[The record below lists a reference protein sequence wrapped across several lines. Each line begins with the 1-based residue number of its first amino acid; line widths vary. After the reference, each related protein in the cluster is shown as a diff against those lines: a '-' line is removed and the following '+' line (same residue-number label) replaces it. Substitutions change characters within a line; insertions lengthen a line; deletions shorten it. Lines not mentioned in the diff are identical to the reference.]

1 MRRRPVAVG
10 FLFVAVVLLVTACSS
25 DDTSSDQARPVPEL
39 SATAT
44 RSSLFDSQRTF
55 RLELTN
61 DGGEAVTVTSVQL
74 ASPLFAPV
82 PASPRDTQLGPGQR
96 LLLPVPYGES
106 VCPASGPS
114 ALILQAGGAD
124 ARLPLAQDPDGMM
137 EALHEVECQEAAVR
151 AAADLTFADLVPT
164 GPRSVEG
171 DLVVTGRS
179 DTEVTVDGVRGN
191 IVFGVRVD
199 PGPDLVT
206 VAAEGEVG
214 RVPVELV
221 VDRCDTHALIES
233 KRTFKFPLEVRL
245 DGGPPA
251 LVVVEA
257 TGPTRDILQGLI
269 EACIG

>member
-1 MRRRPVAVG
+1 MKRWAG
-10 FLFVAVVLLVTACSS
+10 ALAASLLLLGPACGS
-25 DDTSSDQARPVPEL
+25 DDGPSAGSPPPTEL

-61 DGGEAVTVTSVQL
+61 DGEDVVTVASVQL

-82 PASPRDTQLGPGQR
+82 PASRRDTQLTPGQR
-96 LLLPVPYGES
+96 LLVPLPYGES
-106 VCPASGPS
+106 VCPAAGPS
-114 ALILQAGGAD
+114 DLVVEVAGAE
-124 ARLPLAQDPDGMM
+124 ARLPLAQYPDGVM

-151 AAADLTFADLVPT
+151 AAADLAFADLVPM

-171 DLVVTGRS
+171 NLVVTGRG
-179 DTEVTVDGVRGN
+179 DTAVTVDGVRGN
-191 IVFGVRVD
+191 IVFGVRVA

-233 KRTFKFPLEVRL
+233 KRTFKFPLAVRL

-251 LVVVEA
+251 PVVLEA
-257 TGPTRDILQGLI
+257 LGPTRDVLQGLI
-269 EACIG
+269 QACIG

>member
-1 MRRRPVAVG
+1 MRRRSAAVAVG
-10 FLFVAVVLLVTACSS
+10 VLVVLLVAACGS
-25 DDTSSDQARPVPEL
+25 DDPPSVEAPPSPGL

-61 DGGEAVTVTSVQL
+61 EGAEAVTVSSVQL

-82 PASPRDTQLGPGQR
+82 PASPRDTRLAPGRR

-106 VCPASGPS
+106 VCPASGPAELVVEVAGTES
-114 ALILQAGGAD
+114 RLALAE
-124 ARLPLAQDPDGMM
+124 DPEGVMG
-137 EALHEVECQEAAVR
+137 ALHEVECAEATVR
-151 AAADLTFADLVPT
+151 AAADLVFADLVAT

-171 DLVVTGRS
+171 DLVVTGRGA
-179 DTEVTVDGVRGN
+179 TEVAVDGIRGN

-206 VAAEGEVG
+206 VAAQGEVG

-233 KRTFKFPLEVRL
+233 KRTFKFPVEVRL

-257 TGPTRDILQGLI
+257 SGPIRDTLQGLI